1 MSICRFSSDNW
12 KSDVYIYESECGIEL
27 HIASSRIISDIP
39 KLPPLS
45 EYKNDLSTWVSL
57 HEKQMEAVRSAKRE
71 IIGGKYDGRSLT
83 LDNASE
89 LYYALK
95 KVQDYGYHV
104 PDFVFDIIRE
114 KINQEDDPML

>member
-45 EYKNDLSTWVSL
+45 EYKKAIIPKNREQL
-57 HEKQMEAVRSAKRE
+57 KQ
-71 IIGGKYDGRSLT
+71 
-83 LDNASE
+83 
-89 LYYALK
+89 LK
-95 KVQDYGYHV
+95 KLWGDTTQSRVITRCIEWAW
-104 PDFVFDIIRE
+104 FVEIGNT
-114 KINQEDDPML
+114 KIDKKPSQLIEEEEGKKKS

>member
-45 EYKNDLSTWVSL
+45 EYKKAIIPFQSRVITRCIEWAWFV
-57 HEKQMEAVRSAKRE
+57 E
-71 IIGGKYDGRSLT
+71 IGNTKIDKKPSQLIEEEEGK
-83 LDNASE
+83 
-89 LYYALK
+89 K
-95 KVQDYGYHV
+95 KS
-104 PDFVFDIIRE
+104 
-114 KINQEDDPML
+114 